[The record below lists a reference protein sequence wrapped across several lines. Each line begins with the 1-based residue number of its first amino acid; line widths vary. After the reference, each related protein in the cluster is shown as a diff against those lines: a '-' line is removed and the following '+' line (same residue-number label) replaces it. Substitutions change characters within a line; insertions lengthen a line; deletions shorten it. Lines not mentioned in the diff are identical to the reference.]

1 MRPTNI
7 RPTGEEQRVAVS
19 SLEAIAKTLRST
31 EEDGTIFLEIGNEH
45 HPKQRLE
52 IPKKALTILQDVL
65 KLLATGKGFSLLADE
80 EELSTQEA
88 ADLLKVSRPY
98 LVQLLEAGAIP
109 HKKIGTHRRILLKD
123 LIAYAKQQQLDLDK
137 ALTELTKQAQ
147 ELNLGY

>member
-1 MRPTNI
+1 MHPTNI
-7 RPTGEEQRVAVS
+7 QPTGEEQRVAIS
-19 SLEAIAKTLRST
+19 SLEAVSKTLQSI
-31 EEDGTIFLEIGNEH
+31 EEGDTICLEICSEH
-45 HPKQRLE
+45 HTKQRLE

-65 KLLATGKGFSLLADE
+65 KLLATGKGFSLLSDE

-98 LVQLLEAGAIP
+98 IVQLLEAGKIP

-123 LIAYAKQQQLDLDK
+123 LLAYAKQHELDRDRM
-137 ALTELTKQAQ
+137 LTELAKQAQ